1 MYCHARDRGT
11 EVEVGITPDAGIS
24 TDSIGV
30 CVSMC
35 IIETRYRV
43 RTRPVI
49 NRVITPI
56 TPLIRSYNPIYSWC
70 LGPRVLPSRP
80 LVDSHCVPPG
90 SKQKGKNASS
100 EEVPRGFLRLLYRGQ
115 LSYPFWGNQRILVQ
129 MYG

>member
-35 IIETRYRV
+35 IIETRYKV
-43 RTRPVI
+43 RTRPFI

-56 TPLIRSYNPIYSWC
+56 LWGDFTPLIGVISPH
-70 LGPRVLPSRP
+70 L
-80 LVDSHCVPPG
+80 
-90 SKQKGKNASS
+90 
-100 EEVPRGFLRLLYRGQ
+100 
-115 LSYPFWGNQRILVQ
+115 
-129 MYG
+129 